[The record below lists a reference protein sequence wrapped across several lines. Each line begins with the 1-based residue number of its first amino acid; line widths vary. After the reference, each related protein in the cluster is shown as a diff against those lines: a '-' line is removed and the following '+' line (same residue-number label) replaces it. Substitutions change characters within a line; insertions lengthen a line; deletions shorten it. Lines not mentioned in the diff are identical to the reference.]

1 MAKSVTF
8 VTRVQGCQSM
18 QGTVVWL
25 DWRLKIG
32 CGGGD
37 GVRESQYDDG
47 DALHYCFGRF
57 K

>member
-37 GVRESQYDDG
+37 DVRESQYDDG
-47 DALHYCFGRF
+47 DAQHYCFGRS